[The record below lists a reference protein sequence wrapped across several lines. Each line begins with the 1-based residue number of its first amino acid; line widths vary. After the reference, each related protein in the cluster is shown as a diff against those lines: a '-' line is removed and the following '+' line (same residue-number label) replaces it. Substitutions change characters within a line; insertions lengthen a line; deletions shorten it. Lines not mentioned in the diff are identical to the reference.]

1 MNARVHAVGT
11 YWDAGRTRELIYAFF
26 GLMRREVVDDKR
38 DVACVKASLSV
49 QDLLSVGGASGR
61 EGL

>member
-1 MNARVHAVGT
+1 MVMYALLGWMRV
-11 YWDAGRTRELIYAFF
+11 
-26 GLMRREVVDDKR
+26 
-38 DVACVKASLSV
+38 DVTEERSDVPCLRASLSV